1 MRKLTAWS
9 LICALLLGMMCPVL
23 ALAEAD
29 PMADAKT
36 LTAFIDKPNTVT
48 DWKWGDDEI
57 TREITRRT
65 GYKLEIT
72 NATTTDHQE
81 LSTQL
86 SSGKFAYDFIVTN
99 MFSAMPNLIIS
110 QGFAAPLN
118 QLADEYCPAF
128 WDVLPTDEDKV
139 YTWDDGNLY
148 YVVDQFGDEE
158 RLGGLKEPFS
168 PQASFLLN
176 TQMLAEL
183 GNPSV
188 ATLENLKDVLLQVK
202 EKYGVAFP
210 LYDGNIANANSDQ
223 NMAQVINRLMGGTNL
238 YSIQED
244 GTVKLNFQ
252 DATYKK
258 ALKYIN
264 SLYREGLV
272 NPENFTVTS
281 EQFKQLM
288 SQREVFAYFGH
299 FWSVVSGY
307 DGGLVEGAPY
317 QCWDYPIS
325 ADITPEDVRMVNS
338 YCSVGV
344 ESAVFINVDSANKED
359 AIRYLTFLLSDEGQI
374 MTREGVEGIT
384 YTLDEDGIPHPTELR
399 LRYESGPVD
408 ALIRDLG
415 MNNTQVQWLPSMWI
429 YSLARHLRIDNE
441 PYYKAFLD
449 TARPY
454 ASWERLNIL
463 AGILTD
469 AEMTATYA
477 QIINTWNNALPGL
490 YLAASDEQFEAAYEK
505 LISDAKLLGLEQ
517 LEAVYTANYQKY
529 LERGVQ

>member
-1 MRKLTAWS
+1 
-9 LICALLLGMMCPVL
+9 
-23 ALAEAD
+23 
-29 PMADAKT
+29 
-36 LTAFIDKPNTVT
+36 
-48 DWKWGDDEI
+48 
-57 TREITRRT
+57 
-65 GYKLEIT
+65 
-72 NATTTDHQE
+72 
-81 LSTQL
+81 
-86 SSGKFAYDFIVTN
+86 
-99 MFSAMPNLIIS
+99 
-110 QGFAAPLN
+110 
-118 QLADEYCPAF
+118 
-128 WDVLPTDEDKV
+128 
-139 YTWDDGNLY
+139 
-148 YVVDQFGDEE
+148 
-158 RLGGLKEPFS
+158 
-168 PQASFLLN
+168 
-176 TQMLAEL
+176 MLAEL

-449 TARPY
+449 TARHY

-469 AEMTATYA
+469 ADMTTTYT
-477 QIINTWNNALPGL
+477 QIINTWNNALPSL

-505 LISDAKLLGLEQ
+505 LISDAKLLGLEK
-517 LEAVYTANYQKY
+517 LEAVYTANYHKY